1 MTVTAKV
8 LIADW
13 REAWKFF
20 SMWGAAAVVAW
31 ASLPEAYQIAVLE
44 LLGISSDRLL
54 GIMGLAIM
62 IGRILH
68 QGTTPGVVDAPNK

>member
-1 MTVTAKV
+1 MI
-8 LIADW
+8 LIQDW
-13 REAWKFF
+13 KQSWSFF

-31 ASLPEAYQIAVLE
+31 ANLPEAYQVAVLD

>member
-1 MTVTAKV
+1 MT
-8 LIADW
+8 LIQDW

-20 SMWGAAAVVAW
+20 SMWGAAVVVAW
-31 ASLPEAYQIAVLE
+31 ASLPEAYQVAVLD

-54 GIMGLAIM
+54 GLMGVAIM

-68 QGTTPGVVDAPNK
+68 QGPTPGAVDAPNK